1 MSCGTRLTAVR
12 VGLSIVALDGEV
24 MKTPASMACSH
35 SKECYIYIAVSYQ
48 RLYLYRSDNAYI
60 DRRKL
65 RHKIIVISPGCN
77 VAFFLQILHTSHC
90 LSHAS
95 SSLTHCVYITTHFV
109 RAVSSQVPTPQRLPS
124 HIWFVTSPVFCLFV
138 QCGEPALQIAVCEGH
153 LDVVKVLV
161 QVCRDLHMESEIDQY
176 YMDLADD
183 RHIEHILLSQRW
195 I

>member
-1 MSCGTRLTAVR
+1 M
-12 VGLSIVALDGEV
+12 
-24 MKTPASMACSH
+24 
-35 SKECYIYIAVSYQ
+35 
-48 RLYLYRSDNAYI
+48 YRSDNAYI

-65 RHKIIVISPGCN
+65 KHKIIVISPGCN
-77 VAFFLQILHTSHC
+77 VAFFLQILRTSHC

-95 SSLTHCVYITTHFV
+95 SSLTHCVYIITHFV
-109 RAVSSQVPTPQRLPS
+109 CAVSSQVPTPQQRPS
-124 HIWFVTSPVFCLFV
+124 HIWFVTSLLFCLFV
-138 QCGEPALQIAVCEGH
+138 QCGESALQIAVSEGH

-183 RHIEHILLSQRW
+183 RHIEHILVSQRW